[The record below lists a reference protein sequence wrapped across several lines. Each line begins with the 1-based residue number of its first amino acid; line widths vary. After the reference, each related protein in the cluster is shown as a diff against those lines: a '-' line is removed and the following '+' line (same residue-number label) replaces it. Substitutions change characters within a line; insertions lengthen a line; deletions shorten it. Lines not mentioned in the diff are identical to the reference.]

1 MGEANENR
9 NRSRE
14 EMLNLSLQ
22 IEKYPRDLL
31 RRFTSTSDS
40 RQSLELTQSEENAEE
55 IELNLG
61 LSLGGRFGVDKN
73 AKKKLLRSSSIAGSI
88 PIFREIDLATTP
100 LADDTTT
107 TQAVTYPALIRASSL
122 PTETEEEWRKRKE
135 LQTLRRMEAKRRRS
149 EKQRNSSSSANIN
162 SAKMDGNLEDEKHN
176 LAGNRAVAPSF
187 GMQSWAA
194 AARQALL
201 GGGVKGGSGGGG
213 FLQGLVQ
220 PCSQGSVESQGGSS
234 SGLTEFESK
243 PLQGMSSGGEAR
255 SPLTAQ
261 ALQDRSS
268 QEAVGSSGTNI
279 NENACQTSRPE
290 NLSKKLDRRN
300 SRGREMAL
308 NAYEDMPCVFT
319 KGDGPNG
326 RKVEGILYRYGK
338 GEEVRI
344 MCVCHG
350 SFLSPAEFVKHAGGG
365 DVDHPLKHIVVNPAA
380 VPFS

>member
-1 MGEANENR
+1 
-9 NRSRE
+9 
-14 EMLNLSLQ
+14 MLNLSLQ

-31 RRFTSTSDS
+31 QRFRSTSDS
-40 RQSLELTQSEENAEE
+40 QQSLELTRSGETGAE

-100 LADDTTT
+100 AADDTTT
-107 TQAVTYPALIRASSL
+107 TQAATYPTLIRASSL

-149 EKQRNSSSSANIN
+149 EKQRNSSSSASIN
-162 SAKMDGNLEDEKHN
+162 SAKTEVNLEDEKHN
-176 LAGNRAVAPSF
+176 LAGNRTVAPPF

-201 GGGVKGGSGGGG
+201 GGGVKGGSGGG

-234 SGLTEFESK
+234 SGITELESK

-255 SPLTAQ
+255 TPLTVQ

-268 QEAVGSSGTNI
+268 QEAVGSSVTNI
-279 NENACQTSRPE
+279 NENACHTSRPE
-290 NLSKKLDRRN
+290 NLSNKLDRRN
-300 SRGREMAL
+300 SRGREMAM
-308 NAYEDMPCVFT
+308 NTYEDMPCVFT

-326 RKVEGILYRYGK
+326 RKIEGILYRYGK

-365 DVDHPLKHIVVNPAA
+365 DVDHPLRHIVVNPAA
-380 VPFS
+380 APFS